1 MKNPIIFQNIP
12 CTLVTGFLGAGKTTV
27 INQLL
32 ASKPD
37 DERWA
42 LLINEFGRIGIDGAL
57 LASSQDNDLEQKN
70 IAIREVSGGCI
81 CCTSQLPLQITI
93 SRLLSEHHPQRL
105 LIEPTGLAHPRELI
119 LQLSAPYWQTALK
132 MNAVITVMSGEQWQ
146 QIKYRDHDGFQA
158 HVRDADV
165 LIINRYTQ
173 LNISEKQV
181 LVEWITKLNSQVK
194 IIWAASGLTT
204 SKTTNSSDVHS
215 SDVHSSD
222 VHSSDVHS
230 SDVHSSD
237 GLVADGLVADAY
249 SKTLNDQLNQPSS
262 IISNQRKVSISN
274 PKKSMIGLQS
284 QASSLA
290 TVPSSSSSTDETEAQ
305 ANPQTSADSDL
316 PYRYHEEQQDFQL
329 AGWRLPAHYILN
341 ADDLQNWLLALPNWQ
356 RIKGV
361 VHTSDGWMQIN
372 FNPGSLTT
380 KTIDPQTD
388 SRLEIIL
395 QLDNTADT
403 HAVDKA
409 TGKSETENDAKAS
422 SLLIDWEEC
431 DRELM
436 ALVI

>member
-1 MKNPIIFQNIP
+1 VKNPIIFQNIP

-57 LASSQDNDLEQKN
+57 LASSQDNELEQKN
-70 IAIREVSGGCI
+70 IAIREISGGCI
-81 CCTSQLPLQITI
+81 CCTSQLPLQIAI

-119 LQLSAPYWQTALK
+119 LQLSAPHWQTALK
-132 MNAVITVMSGEQWQ
+132 MNAVITVLSGEQWQ
-146 QIKYRDHDGFQA
+146 QIKYRDHDGYQA

-165 LIINRYTQ
+165 LVINRYTQ
-173 LNISEKQV
+173 LDTSEKQA

-194 IIWAASGLTT
+194 VIWAASELTAT
-204 SKTTNSSDVHS
+204 EIIDSSDVHS
-215 SDVHSSD
+215 SDKF
-222 VHSSDVHS
+222 
-230 SDVHSSD
+230 
-237 GLVADGLVADAY
+237 VANKLVADAY
-249 SKTLNDQLNQPSS
+249 SSTLNDQLNQPSS

-274 PKKSMIGLQS
+274 PQKLMIGLQS
-284 QASSLA
+284 QANSLA
-290 TVPSSSSSTDETEAQ
+290 VASSSISFTDESEAQ
-305 ANPQTSADSDL
+305 ANPQTSADNDL
-316 PYRYHEEQQDFQL
+316 PYRYHEDQQDFQL

-395 QLDNTADT
+395 QLGNTVDT
-403 HAVDKA
+403 A
-409 TGKSETENDAKAS
+409 TEKSESMDNSEAS
-422 SLLIDWEEC
+422 LALIDWEEC

>member
-1 MKNPIIFQNIP
+1 MSLFVKNPIIFQNIP

-32 ASKPD
+32 ATKPD

-70 IAIREVSGGCI
+70 IAIREISGGCI
-81 CCTSQLPLQITI
+81 CCTSQLPLQIAI

-173 LNISEKQV
+173 LDISEKQV
-181 LVEWITKLNSQVK
+181 LVEWITTLNSQVK
-194 IIWAASGLTT
+194 IIWAASELTAPEAID
-204 SKTTNSSDVHS
+204 SSDVHS
-215 SDVHSSD
+215 SDKFVANK
-222 VHSSDVHS
+222 
-230 SDVHSSD
+230 
-237 GLVADGLVADAY
+237 LVAGTY
-249 SKTLNDQLNQPSS
+249 STTLNDQLNQPSS
-262 IISNQRKVSISN
+262 IISKQRKVSISN
-274 PKKSMIGLQS
+274 PTKSMIGLQS
-284 QASSLA
+284 QANSLA
-290 TVPSSSSSTDETEAQ
+290 TVPSSSLSTDESEAQ

-341 ADDLQNWLLALPNWQ
+341 ADDLQDWLLALPNWQ

-361 VHTSDGWMQIN
+361 VHTSYGRMQIN

-380 KTIDPQTD
+380 RTIDPQTD

-403 HAVDKA
+403 NAAD
-409 TGKSETENDAKAS
+409 TDIEETENDAKAS
-422 SLLIDWEEC
+422 SVLIDWEEC

>member
-32 ASKPD
+32 ATKPD

-57 LASSQDNDLEQKN
+57 LASSQDNELEQKN

-81 CCTSQLPLQITI
+81 CCTSQLPLQIAI

-119 LQLSAPYWQTALK
+119 LQLSAPHWQTALK
-132 MNAVITVMSGEQWQ
+132 MNAVITVLSGEQWQ
-146 QIKYRDHDGFQA
+146 HIKYRDHDGFQA
-158 HVRDADV
+158 HIRDADV

-173 LNISEKQV
+173 LDTSEKQA
-181 LVEWITKLNSQVK
+181 LLEWITKLNSQVK
-194 IIWAASGLTT
+194 IIWAASGLTASEAT
-204 SKTTNSSDVHS
+204 DSSDKF
-215 SDVHSSD
+215 
-222 VHSSDVHS
+222 
-230 SDVHSSD
+230 
-237 GLVADGLVADAY
+237 VANKLVADAY
-249 SKTLNDQLNQPSS
+249 SSTLNDQLNQPSS
-262 IISNQRKVSISN
+262 IISNQQKVSISN
-274 PKKSMIGLQS
+274 PTKSMIGLQS

-290 TVPSSSSSTDETEAQ
+290 AAPSLSSSTDETDTQ
-305 ANPQTSADSDL
+305 ASANSDL

-329 AGWRLPAHYILN
+329 AGWRLPSHYILN
-341 ADDLQNWLLALPNWQ
+341 SDDLQNWLLALPNWQ

-361 VHTSDGWMQIN
+361 VHTSDGWLQIN

-380 KTIDPQTD
+380 RTIDPQTD

-395 QLDNTADT
+395 QLDN
-403 HAVDKA
+403 AVDTNA
-409 TGKSETENDAKAS
+409 ANTDIEETENDAKAS
-422 SLLIDWEEC
+422 SIWIDWEEC

>member
-57 LASSQDNDLEQKN
+57 LASSQDNTLEQKN

-81 CCTSQLPLQITI
+81 CCTSQLSLQIAI

-119 LQLSAPYWQTALK
+119 LQLSAPHWQTALK
-132 MNAVITVMSGEQWQ
+132 MNAVITVLSGEQWQ

-173 LNISEKQV
+173 LDTSEKQA

-194 IIWAASGLTT
+194 IIWAASGLTAPEIT
-204 SKTTNSSDVHS
+204 DSSDVHS
-215 SDVHSSD
+215 SDKF
-222 VHSSDVHS
+222 
-230 SDVHSSD
+230 
-237 GLVADGLVADAY
+237 VANKLVADAY
-249 SKTLNDQLNQPSS
+249 SSTLNDQLNRHSS
-262 IISNQRKVSISN
+262 IISNQRKISISN

-284 QASSLA
+284 PANSLA

-305 ANPQTSADSDL
+305 ASADSDL

-380 KTIDPQTD
+380 RTIDPQTD

-395 QLDNTADT
+395 QLDNTVDT
-403 HAVDKA
+403 A
-409 TGKSETENDAKAS
+409 TEKSETENGAKAS
-422 SLLIDWEEC
+422 SVLIDWEEC

>member
-1 MKNPIIFQNIP
+1 VFGYSQTRANMMSIPVKNPIIFQNIP

-32 ASKPD
+32 ATKPD

-57 LASSQDNDLEQKN
+57 LASSQDNELEQKN

-81 CCTSQLPLQITI
+81 CCTSQLPLQIAI

-119 LQLSAPYWQTALK
+119 LQLSAPHWQTALK
-132 MNAVITVMSGEQWQ
+132 MNAVITVLSGEQWQ
-146 QIKYRDHDGFQA
+146 QIKYRNHDDYQA

-173 LNISEKQV
+173 LDTSEKQA

-194 IIWAASGLTT
+194 IIWSVSGLTA
-204 SKTTNSSDVHS
+204 SETTDSSDIHS
-215 SDVHSSD
+215 SDKF
-222 VHSSDVHS
+222 
-230 SDVHSSD
+230 
-237 GLVADGLVADAY
+237 VANKLVADAY
-249 SKTLNDQLNQPSS
+249 SSTLNDQLNKPSS
-262 IISNQRKVSISN
+262 IISNQRKISMAN

-284 QASSLA
+284 PASSLA
-290 TVPSSSSSTDETEAQ
+290 AVPSSSSSTDETEGQ
-305 ANPQTSADSDL
+305 ANTDNEL

-395 QLDNTADT
+395 QLGNTVDT

-409 TGKSETENDAKAS
+409 TEKLETENDAKAS
-422 SLLIDWEEC
+422 SVLIDWEEC

>member
-1 MKNPIIFQNIP
+1 VFVYSQTRANMMSLFVKNPIIFQNIP

-32 ASKPD
+32 ATKPD

-57 LASSQDNDLEQKN
+57 LASSQDNELEQKN

-81 CCTSQLPLQITI
+81 CCTSQLPLQIAI

-119 LQLSAPYWQTALK
+119 LQLSAPHWQTALQ
-132 MNAVITVMSGEQWQ
+132 MNAVITVLSGEQWQ

-173 LNISEKQV
+173 LDTSEKQA

-194 IIWAASGLTT
+194 IIWSVSGLTASEAT
-204 SKTTNSSDVHS
+204 DSPDKF
-215 SDVHSSD
+215 
-222 VHSSDVHS
+222 
-230 SDVHSSD
+230 
-237 GLVADGLVADAY
+237 VANKLVADAY
-249 SKTLNDQLNQPSS
+249 SSTLNDQLNQPSS

-274 PKKSMIGLQS
+274 PQKSMIGLQS
-284 QASSLA
+284 PANSLA
-290 TVPSSSSSTDETEAQ
+290 AAPSSSSSTDESEAQ
-305 ANPQTSADSDL
+305 ANPQTSVDNDL

-361 VHTSDGWMQIN
+361 VHTSDGWLQIN

-395 QLDNTADT
+395 QLGNTVDT
-403 HAVDKA
+403 NAIDKA
-409 TGKSETENDAKAS
+409 TEKSETENDAKAS
-422 SLLIDWEEC
+422 SVLIDWEKC

-436 ALVI
+436 TLVI

>member
-32 ASKPD
+32 ATKPD

-81 CCTSQLPLQITI
+81 CCTSQLPLQIAI
-93 SRLLSEHHPQRL
+93 SRLLSDHHPQRL

-119 LQLSAPYWQTALK
+119 LQLSAPHWQTALQ
-132 MNAVITVMSGEQWQ
+132 MNAVMTVLSGEQWQ

-173 LNISEKQV
+173 LDTNDKQA

-194 IIWAASGLTT
+194 IIWAASELTAPE
-204 SKTTNSSDVHS
+204 TTDSSDVHS

-222 VHSSDVHS
+222 S
-230 SDVHSSD
+230 
-237 GLVADGLVADAY
+237 LVADAY

-262 IISNQRKVSISN
+262 IISNQRKISISN
-274 PKKSMIGLQS
+274 PQKSMIGLQS
-284 QASSLA
+284 PANSLA
-290 TVPSSSSSTDETEAQ
+290 TVPSSSSPTDGTEAQ
-305 ANPQTSADSDL
+305 SSADSDL

-329 AGWRLPAHYILN
+329 AGWRLPAHYILS

-361 VHTSDGWMQIN
+361 VHTSDGWMQMN
-372 FNPGSLTT
+372 FNPGSLSTR
-380 KTIDPQTD
+380 TIDPHTD

-395 QLDNTADT
+395 QLENAVDTAIAKTESKDNT
-403 HAVDKA
+403 
-409 TGKSETENDAKAS
+409 ETS
-422 SLLIDWEEC
+422 SALINWEEC

>member
-32 ASKPD
+32 ATKPN

-81 CCTSQLPLQITI
+81 CCTSQLPLQIAI
-93 SRLLSEHHPQRL
+93 SRLLNDHHPRRL

-119 LQLSAPYWQTALK
+119 LQLSAPHWQTALQ
-132 MNAVITVMSGEQWQ
+132 MNAVITVLSGEQWQ
-146 QIKYRDHDGFQA
+146 QIKSRDHEGFQA

-165 LIINRYTQ
+165 LVINRYAQ
-173 LNISEKQV
+173 LNTSEKQA
-181 LVEWITKLNSQVK
+181 LVEWIAKLNSQVK
-194 IIWAASGLTT
+194 IIWAVSELTT
-204 SKTTNSSDVHS
+204 ETTDASNTPLTKEYIA
-215 SDVHSSD
+215 
-222 VHSSDVHS
+222 
-230 SDVHSSD
+230 
-237 GLVADGLVADAY
+237 GLNY
-249 SKTLNDQLNQPSS
+249 QLDKPSH
-262 IISNQRKVSISN
+262 IIANQRKISITHLHK
-274 PKKSMIGLQS
+274 PMIGLHS
-284 QASSLA
+284 QAHSLA

-305 ANPQTSADSDL
+305 ASANSDL

-361 VHTSDGWMQIN
+361 VHTSDGWLQIN

-395 QLDNTADT
+395 QLGN
-403 HAVDKA
+403 AVDTA
-409 TGKSETENDAKAS
+409 TEKTETEHDAKAS
-422 SLLIDWEEC
+422 AASINWEDC

-436 ALVI
+436 AMVI

>member
-57 LASSQDNDLEQKN
+57 LASSQDNELEQKN

-81 CCTSQLPLQITI
+81 CCTSQLPLQIAI

-119 LQLSAPYWQTALK
+119 LQLSASHWQTALK
-132 MNAVITVMSGEQWQ
+132 MNAVITVLSGEQWQ
-146 QIKYRDHDGFQA
+146 QIQYRDHDGFQA

-165 LIINRYTQ
+165 LIINRYVQ
-173 LNISEKQV
+173 LDTSEKQA

-194 IIWAASGLTT
+194 IIWAASETT
-204 SKTTNSSDVHS
+204 DSSDVHS
-215 SDVHSSD
+215 SDKF
-222 VHSSDVHS
+222 
-230 SDVHSSD
+230 
-237 GLVADGLVADAY
+237 VANKLVADAY
-249 SKTLNDQLNQPSS
+249 SKTLNEQLNQPSS
-262 IISNQRKVSISN
+262 IISNQRKISIAH
-274 PKKSMIGLQS
+274 PQKSMIGVQS
-284 QASSLA
+284 QANSLA
-290 TVPSSSSSTDETEAQ
+290 TVLPSSSSISETEAQ
-305 ANPQTSADSDL
+305 ANADSDL

-341 ADDLQNWLLALPNWQ
+341 ADDLQNWLLALPNWE

-380 KTIDPQTD
+380 RTIDPQTD

-395 QLDNTADT
+395 QLGNIVDT
-403 HAVDKA
+403 NAVDKA
-409 TGKSETENDAKAS
+409 TEKSATENDAKAS
-422 SLLIDWEEC
+422 SILIDWEDC

>member
-32 ASKPD
+32 ATKSN

-57 LASSQDNDLEQKN
+57 LASSQDNNDLEQQN
-70 IAIREVSGGCI
+70 IAMREVSGGCI
-81 CCTSQLPLQITI
+81 CCTSQLPLQIAI
-93 SRLLSEHHPQRL
+93 SRLLNDHHPRRL

-119 LQLSAPYWQTALK
+119 LQLSAPHWQTALQ
-132 MNAVITVMSGEQWQ
+132 MNAVITVLSGEQWQ
-146 QIKYRDHDGFQA
+146 QIKYRDHEGFQA

-165 LIINRYTQ
+165 LIVNRYDQ
-173 LNISEKQV
+173 LSSSEKHT
-181 LVEWITKLNSQVK
+181 LVEWIAKLNSQVK
-194 IIWAASGLTT
+194 IIWAVSELTVAE
-204 SKTTNSSDVHS
+204 TTYSSDKF
-215 SDVHSSD
+215 
-222 VHSSDVHS
+222 
-230 SDVHSSD
+230 
-237 GLVADGLVADAY
+237 VANKLVADAY
-249 SKTLNDQLNQPSS
+249 SFTLNDQLNKPSH
-262 IISNQRKVSISN
+262 IIANQRKISITHLHK
-274 PKKSMIGLQS
+274 PMIGLQS
-284 QASSLA
+284 QTHCLA

-305 ANPQTSADSDL
+305 ASANSDL

-341 ADDLQNWLLALPNWQ
+341 ADDLQNWLLNLPNWQ

-361 VHTSDGWMQIN
+361 VHTSDGWLQIN
-372 FNPGSLTT
+372 FNPGSLTI

-395 QLDNTADT
+395 QLGN
-403 HAVDKA
+403 AVDTA
-409 TGKSETENDAKAS
+409 TEKTETEHDAKAS
-422 SLLIDWEEC
+422 AASINWEDC

-436 ALVI
+436 AMVI

>member
-32 ASKPD
+32 ATKPD

-42 LLINEFGRIGIDGAL
+42 LLINEFGHIGIDGAL

-81 CCTSQLPLQITI
+81 CCTSQLPLQIAI
-93 SRLLSEHHPQRL
+93 SRLLNDYHPRRL

-119 LQLSAPYWQTALK
+119 LQLSAPHWQTALQ
-132 MNAVITVMSGEQWQ
+132 MHAVITVLSGEQWQ
-146 QIKYRDHDGFQA
+146 QIKYRDHEGFQA

-165 LIINRYTQ
+165 LIVNRYDQ
-173 LNISEKQV
+173 LSSSEKHT
-181 LVEWITKLNSQVK
+181 LIEWIATLNSQVK
-194 IIWAASGLTT
+194 IIWAVSELTVAETTDASNTPLTKEYIAGL
-204 SKTTNSSDVHS
+204 N
-215 SDVHSSD
+215 
-222 VHSSDVHS
+222 
-230 SDVHSSD
+230 
-237 GLVADGLVADAY
+237 Y
-249 SKTLNDQLNQPSS
+249 QLDKPSH
-262 IISNQRKVSISN
+262 IIANQRKVSIAHLHK
-274 PKKSMIGLQS
+274 PMIGSQS
-284 QASSLA
+284 QAHSLA

-305 ANPQTSADSDL
+305 ASANSDL

-341 ADDLQNWLLALPNWQ
+341 TDDLQNWLLALPNWQ

-361 VHTSDGWMQIN
+361 VHTSDGWLQIN
-372 FNPGSLTT
+372 FNPGSLST

-395 QLDNTADT
+395 QLGSADNTA
-403 HAVDKA
+403 KEN
-409 TGKSETENDAKAS
+409 ETDDEAS
-422 SLLIDWEEC
+422 SVFIDWEDC

-436 ALVI
+436 EMVI

>member
-1 MKNPIIFQNIP
+1 VKNPIIFQNIP

-37 DERWA
+37 DEHWA

-81 CCTSQLPLQITI
+81 CCTSQLPLQIAI

-119 LQLSAPYWQTALK
+119 LQLSAPHWQTALK
-132 MNAVITVMSGEQWQ
+132 MNAVITVLSGEQWQ

-165 LIINRYTQ
+165 LIINRYVQ
-173 LNISEKQV
+173 LDTSEKQV

-194 IIWAASGLTT
+194 IIWAASELTT
-204 SKTTNSSDVHS
+204 PETTDSSDVHS
-215 SDVHSSD
+215 SDKF
-222 VHSSDVHS
+222 
-230 SDVHSSD
+230 
-237 GLVADGLVADAY
+237 VANKLVADAY
-249 SKTLNDQLNQPSS
+249 SSTLNDQLNKPSS
-262 IISNQRKVSISN
+262 IISNQRKISMAH
-274 PKKSMIGLQS
+274 PQKSMIAVQS
-284 QASSLA
+284 QANSLA
-290 TVPSSSSSTDETEAQ
+290 TVPSSISSTDESEAQ
-305 ANPQTSADSDL
+305 ANPQTSADSGL
-316 PYRYHEEQQDFQL
+316 PYRYHEDQQDFQL

-380 KTIDPQTD
+380 RTIDPQTD

-395 QLDNTADT
+395 QLDNTVDT
-403 HAVDKA
+403 NAVDKA
-409 TGKSETENDAKAS
+409 TEKSETEHGAKAS
-422 SLLIDWEEC
+422 SALIDWEEC

-436 ALVI
+436 TLVI

>member
-1 MKNPIIFQNIP
+1 MKNPVIFQNIP

-32 ASKPD
+32 ATKPD

-57 LASSQDNDLEQKN
+57 LASSQDNDLKQKN

-81 CCTSQLPLQITI
+81 CCTSQLPLQIAI

-119 LQLSAPYWQTALK
+119 LQLSAPHWQTALK
-132 MNAVITVMSGEQWQ
+132 MNAVITVLSGEQWQ

-165 LIINRYTQ
+165 LIINRYVQ
-173 LNISEKQV
+173 LDTSEKQV

-194 IIWAASGLTT
+194 IIWAASGLTASEAT
-204 SKTTNSSDVHS
+204 DSSDKFVANK
-215 SDVHSSD
+215 
-222 VHSSDVHS
+222 
-230 SDVHSSD
+230 
-237 GLVADGLVADAY
+237 LVTDTY
-249 SKTLNDQLNQPSS
+249 SKTLNEQLNKPSS

-274 PKKSMIGLQS
+274 PTKSMIGLQS
-284 QASSLA
+284 QDNSLA
-290 TVPSSSSSTDETEAQ
+290 TASSSISSIDETEAQ

-380 KTIDPQTD
+380 RTINPQTD

-395 QLDNTADT
+395 QLGNTVDT

-422 SLLIDWEEC
+422 LALIDWE
-431 DRELM
+431 DRDHELM